1 MARKK
6 IILFIVEG
14 INDKTCLEGVLEKI
28 LDSEEVRFQI
38 TEGDITTRLGID
50 EYKIRNEIGKTVKA
64 FKDKYHLK
72 PEHFLEVVHIIDT
85 DGLFLQED
93 SVHYADVEDPLY
105 MDDGIYTGKVEEMI
119 ERNKRKSAVV
129 ERMLELPAVL
139 KTISYSVYYF
149 SSNMDHVLHNQA
161 NLSKAEKHDLADSF
175 DEEYADKPEEFIRL
189 MRESVFTVK
198 GTYEETWNFIRLDKN
213 SVRRYSN
220 FGVYLAPYEKC
231 QMWYDYTVLYLV

>member
-119 ERNKRKSAVV
+119 ERNKRKLAVV

-175 DEEYADKPEEFIRL
+175 DEEYAEKPEEFIRL

-231 QMWYDYTVLYLV
+231 QK

>member
-50 EYKIRNEIGKTVKA
+50 EHKIRNEIGKTVKA

-161 NLSKAEKHDLADSF
+161 NLSKEEKHDLADSF

-231 QMWYDYTVLYLV
+231 QK

>member
-105 MDDGIYTGKVEEMI
+105 MDDGIYTGKVEEMV

-213 SVRRYSN
+213 SVRHYSN

-231 QMWYDYTVLYLV
+231 QK

>member
-6 IILFIVEG
+6 IILFIVER

-28 LDSEEVRFQI
+28 LDTEEVRFQI

-231 QMWYDYTVLYLV
+231 QK

>member
-85 DGLFLQED
+85 DGL
-93 SVHYADVEDPLY
+93 
-105 MDDGIYTGKVEEMI
+105 
-119 ERNKRKSAVV
+119 
-129 ERMLELPAVL
+129 
-139 KTISYSVYYF
+139 
-149 SSNMDHVLHNQA
+149 
-161 NLSKAEKHDLADSF
+161 
-175 DEEYADKPEEFIRL
+175 
-189 MRESVFTVK
+189 
-198 GTYEETWNFIRLDKN
+198 
-213 SVRRYSN
+213 
-220 FGVYLAPYEKC
+220 
-231 QMWYDYTVLYLV
+231 

>member
-105 MDDGIYTGKVEEMI
+105 MDDGIYTGKVEEMV

-161 NLSKAEKHDLADSF
+161 NLSKAEIHDLADSF

-231 QMWYDYTVLYLV
+231 QK

>member
-161 NLSKAEKHDLADSF
+161 NLSKEEKHDLADSF

-189 MRESVFTVK
+189 MCESVFTVK

-220 FGVYLAPYEKC
+220 FGVYLASYEKC
-231 QMWYDYTVLYLV
+231 QE

>member
-72 PEHFLEVVHIIDT
+72 PEHFLEVVHIIAT

-105 MDDGIYTGKVEEMI
+105 MDDGIYTGKVEEMV

-231 QMWYDYTVLYLV
+231 QK

>member
-119 ERNKRKSAVV
+119 ERNKRKLAVV

-231 QMWYDYTVLYLV
+231 QK

>member
-105 MDDGIYTGKVEEMI
+105 MDDGIYTGKVEEMV
-119 ERNKRKSAVV
+119 ERNKRMIIIHYV
-129 ERMLELPAVL
+129 E
-139 KTISYSVYYF
+139 T
-149 SSNMDHVLHNQA
+149 
-161 NLSKAEKHDLADSF
+161 
-175 DEEYADKPEEFIRL
+175 
-189 MRESVFTVK
+189 
-198 GTYEETWNFIRLDKN
+198 
-213 SVRRYSN
+213 
-220 FGVYLAPYEKC
+220 
-231 QMWYDYTVLYLV
+231 

>member
-129 ERMLELPAVL
+129 ERRLELPAVL

-231 QMWYDYTVLYLV
+231 QK

>member
-50 EYKIRNEIGKTVKA
+50 EHKIRNEIGKTVKA

-161 NLSKAEKHDLADSF
+161 NLSKEEKHDLADSF

-189 MRESVFTVK
+189 MCESVFTVK

-220 FGVYLAPYEKC
+220 FGVYLASYEKC
-231 QMWYDYTVLYLV
+231 QE

>member
-129 ERMLELPAVL
+129 GRMLELPAGL

-231 QMWYDYTVLYLV
+231 QK